1 MTVAETRDYALR
13 RGPVS
18 PRPSLSPPLP
28 WRPENLRP
36 PPRHSAPGQRGKFS
50 LGTSLFVRQGQRG
63 RGTRWA
69 TKLSSAPSSSGDCH
83 QVKNITLKIIKIF
96 WFDCIWASKIF
107 LFLVYQLL
115 VFCFPFQE
123 EVMKGLSEDMNEV
136 MFGRRQQRPRK
147 RRKRRSWSAF
157 FYIISRS
164 EF

>member
-36 PPRHSAPGQRGKFS
+36 TTLRQASAASSRS

-69 TKLSSAPSSSGDCH
+69 TQLSSAPSSSGDCH
-83 QVKNITLKIIKIF
+83 QVKNITLKIIQIF
-96 WFDCIWASKIF
+96 WLYLGELDISISSLSTISILFSIPGGGHEGVIWRHERGDVWEETAKGSEEEELICF
-107 LFLVYQLL
+107 LLY
-115 VFCFPFQE
+115 
-123 EVMKGLSEDMNEV
+123 
-136 MFGRRQQRPRK
+136 
-147 RRKRRSWSAF
+147 
-157 FYIISRS
+157 Y
-164 EF
+164 